1 MAIVRV
7 RARRQVTIPKEIFD
21 RLGLHEGD
29 FVEVTC
35 NKDKIVLEPV
45 DPDDVLTPEEEAMV
59 RLGEEQLRRGEYVL
73 WEDVKK
79 KLRM

>member
-7 RARRQVTIPKEIFD
+7 RPRRQVTIPKEIFD

-29 FVEVTC
+29 FVEVRC

-45 DPDDVLTPEEEAMV
+45 DPDDVLTPEEEALV

-79 KLRM
+79 KLRI